1 MIFKNTG
8 TKFKR
13 KKKEKE
19 EERMRKER
27 RGGRGR
33 ERPCGRKPACRLDPV
48 TAEWWQLV
56 LRHGGRAF
64 ARIMLHHS
72 GEAHLH
78 PLKHSRKQRGV
89 VHQESLYPSGKPV
102 LNLIWVSSPFESL
115 IKTGDFLQENAN
127 VTHSYAQT
135 EAWHIIS

>member
-1 MIFKNTG
+1 MW
-8 TKFKR
+8 
-13 KKKEKE
+13 KKACLQD
-19 EERMRKER
+19 
-27 RGGRGR
+27 G
-33 ERPCGRKPACRLDPV
+33 PCHSGVVAAGVETVPGH
-48 TAEWWQLV
+48 E
-56 LRHGGRAF
+56 GRAF
-64 ARIMLHHS
+64 ARITLHHS

-102 LNLIWVSSPFESL
+102 LNLIWVSIPFESL